1 VVRSGT
7 GVAVE
12 VTDHGA
18 TPDPGTLSGSADPG
32 AGPASDGVP
41 VLPAEDDYVLGFVS
55 LVARRHGG
63 VLRQRRAA
71 TQGLTM
77 SLYLPG
83 GHADGAADSE
93 PAATESDSSS
103 ASSRYPTP

>member
-1 VVRSGT
+1 
-7 GVAVE
+7 
-12 VTDHGA
+12 
-18 TPDPGTLSGSADPG
+18 
-32 AGPASDGVP
+32 
-41 VLPAEDDYVLGFVS
+41 
-55 LVARRHGG
+55 VARRHGG

-83 GHADGAADSE
+83 VHTDGAADSE